1 MSTFLS
7 TSDVQA
13 VQAAAN
19 YLLTNPSYETPD
31 HPDFIQRLE
40 AVAVSSGFSANVGR
54 FRESMKLKPASTMA
68 LFLAY
73 VGGNTAAAANTQSA
87 PTLPVP

>member
-7 TSDVQA
+7 TSEVQQ

-19 YLLTNPSYETPD
+19 YLLTALAYETPD

-40 AVAVSSGFSANVGR
+40 PVAVSSGFSPNVGR

-73 VGGNTAAAANTQSA
+73 IGGATAAQSNTQA
-87 PTLPVP
+87 VATLPVP

>member
-7 TSDVQA
+7 TSQVQQ

-19 YLLTNPSYETPD
+19 YLLTSVAYETPD

-40 AVAVSSGFSANVGR
+40 AVAVSSGFSPNVGR

-73 VGGNTAAAANTQSA
+73 VGGNAASQANTQSA

>member
-1 MSTFLS
+1 MATFLS
-7 TSDVQA
+7 TSQVQQ
-13 VQAAAN
+13 VQAAAQ
-19 YLLTNPSYETPD
+19 YLLANPSYETPD

-40 AVAVSSGFSANVGR
+40 PVAVACGFSDSTGK

-73 VGGNTAAAANTQSA
+73 IGGNTAAQANTQTA
-87 PTLPVP
+87 PVLPVP